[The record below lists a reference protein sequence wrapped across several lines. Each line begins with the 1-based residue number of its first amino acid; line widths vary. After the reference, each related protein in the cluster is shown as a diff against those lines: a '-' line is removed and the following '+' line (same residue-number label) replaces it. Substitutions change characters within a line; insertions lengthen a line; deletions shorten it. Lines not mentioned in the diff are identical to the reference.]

1 MELESALN
9 AEFRNV
15 VEGKAGRVC
24 CFPFLRSEA
33 LWAYLVLLPSG
44 HDTL

>member
-15 VEGKAGRVC
+15 EWPVTETKEQPVTRGPAR
-24 CFPFLRSEA
+24 EA
-33 LWAYLVLLPSG
+33 RRPVRNTMTSR
-44 HDTL
+44 